1 METLLVTIPGSRR
14 PITIS
19 APSFIDPIEPAST
32 STSTLPSTAP
42 SISSPSIATLRRKPR
57 FTYKSP
63 SSHDTGFCVENPSK
77 SAPPS
82 ASTSRLVN
90 ETQLTANINP
100 TRLFSPRPMY
110 ISQPSRSIYH
120 PKGRLA
126 TFLPRIDPET
136 LGLGSIPITIDD
148 PTRRSSS
155 RARRPAAKLRDLNA
169 DPTEAGSTVFGPAS
183 NAETLPR
190 EKASPR
196 KRRAGGQGGKRKRR
210 EVDDADATYPAKRTR
225 NARGAAGP
233 PPSDIGSQAGSVPPG
248 TTADASEA
256 GDALEEKVLPER
268 RSTRARAAATKSVRV
283 RRNSSASEGT
293 QTSVSISIAAIR
305 ARKEKDTDAGADA
318 DVGVNGSEAAGA
330 EVAEGVVNADAKEPA
345 AEKIEETEEAP
356 GDVLAEQEPMDV
368 VPLENGGA
376 VERSESAGQGSA
388 GKPETEAEAEAAAP
402 AVEVP
407 AKVEPEP
414 ENQKEE
420 GELSEDGELPA

>member
-1 METLLVTIPGSRR
+1 METLLVTVPGSRR
-14 PITIS
+14 PITIT
-19 APSFIDPIEPAST
+19 APSFVEPIEPAST
-32 STSTLPSTAP
+32 STSTLTSTPPSTSP
-42 SISSPSIATLRRKPR
+42 PSIATLRRKPR

-63 SSHDTGFCVENPSK
+63 SSHDTGFCVENSSK
-77 SAPPS
+77 SPPPA
-82 ASTSRLVN
+82 ASTSRLAN

-126 TFLPRIDPET
+126 MLLPRIDPET
-136 LGLGSIPITIDD
+136 IGLASNLPITIDD

-155 RARRPAAKLRDLNA
+155 RARRPAAKLRDLNG

-225 NARGAAGP
+225 NTRGAAGP

-256 GDALEEKVLPER
+256 GDALEERVVPER
-268 RSTRARAAATKSVRV
+268 RSTRARAAATKSVRA

-318 DVGVNGSEAAGA
+318 DVGVNGSEAAAGA
-330 EVAEGVVNADAKEPA
+330 EVTESVVNADVKEPVT
-345 AEKIEETEEAP
+345 EKLEAEEAP
-356 GDVLAEQEPMDV
+356 GDVLAGQEPMDV
-368 VPLENGGA
+368 VPSENGGA
-376 VERSESAGQGSA
+376 VEASESAGKGST
-388 GKPETEAEAEAAAP
+388 GKPETEAEPAAP
-402 AVEVP
+402 SVPIP